1 MYQQI
6 MKLKRVKQWYKDFNS
21 SIDVAKSGLKFVI
34 LIDNVIVCGASS
46 YLIQNIDNNSN
57 IEIKVAT
64 YAENTAKQLTLICV
78 VTLVLTWVV
87 QQITAYCAIDN
98 LTTVK
103 LISQLD
109 LTLNIPYQTY
119 VVCNL

>member
-21 SIDVAKSGLKFVI
+21 SIDVAKSGLEFVI

-46 YLIQNIDNNSN
+46 YLIHNIDNNN
-57 IEIKVAT
+57 NLEIKVVT
-64 YAENTAKQLTLICV
+64 YAQNTAKQLTLICV

-87 QQITAYCAIDN
+87 QR
-98 LTTVK
+98 
-103 LISQLD
+103 
-109 LTLNIPYQTY
+109 
-119 VVCNL
+119 

>member
-21 SIDVAKSGLKFVI
+21 SIDVAKSGLEFVI

-46 YLIQNIDNNSN
+46 YLIHNIDNNNN

-78 VTLVLTWVV
+78 VTLVLAWVV

>member
-21 SIDVAKSGLKFVI
+21 SIDVAKSGLEFVI

-46 YLIQNIDNNSN
+46 YLIHNIDNN

-109 LTLNIPYQTY
+109 LT
-119 VVCNL
+119 

>member
-1 MYQQI
+1 MG
-6 MKLKRVKQWYKDFNS
+6 
-21 SIDVAKSGLKFVI
+21 KSGLEFVI

-46 YLIQNIDNNSN
+46 YLIHIDNNN
-57 IEIKVAT
+57 NFEIKVAT
-64 YAENTAKQLTLICV
+64 YAQNIAKQLTLICAV
-78 VTLVLTWVV
+78 MLILAWVV
-87 QQITAYCAIDN
+87 RQITAYCAIDN

-109 LTLNIPYQTY
+109 LTLDIPYQTY